1 MSTSVLLVDDH
12 EVVRKGIRS
21 LLMLT
26 DDFEVVGEAGGGAE
40 AIALARDL
48 APDLIVIDLMMPD
61 VDGVEAIRA
70 IKGLSPRSAIAVL
83 TSTDQDDL
91 AFAAIEAGAQSLLF
105 KSMLGDELLATL
117 RRIAGG
123 EAVIHPFVAQ
133 RILKAVRRKREP
145 REDPFACL
153 TERELDVLRKLAEGG
168 SNARIAAALNI
179 GEKTVKSH
187 LGNVLAKLHLAD
199 RTEAV
204 AFAWR
209 RGLMSAESEHG
220 GG

>member
-1 MSTSVLLVDDH
+1 MTTSVLLVDDH

-26 DDFEVVGEAGGGAE
+26 DDFDVVGEAGGGAE
-40 AIALARDL
+40 AIELARDL

-61 VDGVEAIRA
+61 VDGVTAIRA
-70 IKGLSPRSAIAVL
+70 IKSLSPRSAIAVL

-133 RILKAVRRKREP
+133 RDRKS
-145 REDPFACL
+145 
-153 TERELDVLRKLAEGG
+153 V
-168 SNARIAAALNI
+168 
-179 GEKTVKSH
+179 V
-187 LGNVLAKLHLAD
+187 
-199 RTEAV
+199 
-204 AFAWR
+204 
-209 RGLMSAESEHG
+209 
-220 GG
+220 

>member
-21 LLMLT
+21 LLALT
-26 DDFEVVGEAGGGAE
+26 DDFEVVGEAAGGAE
-40 AIALARDL
+40 AIERARDL

-70 IKGLSPRSAIAVL
+70 IKKLSPRSAIAVL

-117 RRIAGG
+117 RRIAAG

-133 RILKAVRRKREP
+133 RILKAMRRKREP
-145 REDPFACL
+145 REDPFASL

-209 RGLMSAESEHG
+209 RGLMSGERDDD
-220 GG
+220 